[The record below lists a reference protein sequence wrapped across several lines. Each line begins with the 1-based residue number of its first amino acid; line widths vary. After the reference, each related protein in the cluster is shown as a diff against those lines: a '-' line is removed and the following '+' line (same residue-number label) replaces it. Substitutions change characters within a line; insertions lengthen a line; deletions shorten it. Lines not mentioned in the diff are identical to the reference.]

1 MAERYNLISPRPRK
15 DGKTHWHTIGSAFPR
30 DKGGF
35 SLIFDSL
42 PLTDAEGRC
51 TVLMTEPLPDNGQR
65 QGGQSSAA
73 RAADRAQRPPA
84 NDLDDDLP
92 F

>member
-15 DGKTHWHTIGSAFPR
+15 DGKTHWHNIGSAFPR

-35 SLIFDSL
+35 SLVFDSL
-42 PLTDAEGRC
+42 PLPDAEGRV
-51 TVLMTEPLPDNGQR
+51 TVLMTEPLPDNGGGQQRRDEPRQQPQR
-65 QGGQSSAA
+65 QAPA
-73 RAADRAQRPPA
+73 RQDI
-84 NDLDDDLP
+84 DDEIP